1 MNDTVN
7 EINTACINDAVEIV
21 SRLKPIYTLKHA
33 RRQQED
39 LFLYGRGLPVLE
51 IHEPGSLEEYSGQF
65 KIRMPRSL
73 HRDLAEH
80 SKKEGISMNQYCI
93 YLLSKNDAL
102 LVK

>member
-39 LFLYGRGLPVLE
+39 LFLYGRGLPVLILKLIGMLKSRKSNIIGTSAKQIE
-51 IHEPGSLEEYSGQF
+51 
-65 KIRMPRSL
+65 KIFPFF
-73 HRDLAEH
+73 
-80 SKKEGISMNQYCI
+80 IW
-93 YLLSKNDAL
+93 
-102 LVK
+102 

>member
-39 LFLYGRGLPVLE
+39 LFLYGRGLPVL
-51 IHEPGSLEEYSGQF
+51 ILKVNWY
-65 KIRMPRSL
+65 
-73 HRDLAEH
+73 AEVPQKQH
-80 SKKEGISMNQYCI
+80 LI
-93 YLLSKNDAL
+93 YLQITAFKR
-102 LVK
+102 

>member
-39 LFLYGRGLPVLE
+39 LFLYGRGLPVL
-51 IHEPGSLEEYSGQF
+51 ILKLHPVIRLTISRSGY
-65 KIRMPRSL
+65 
-73 HRDLAEH
+73 D
-80 SKKEGISMNQYCI
+80 G
-93 YLLSKNDAL
+93 
-102 LVK
+102 

>member
-39 LFLYGRGLPVLE
+39 LFLYGRGLPVLNW
-51 IHEPGSLEEYSGQF
+51 Y
-65 KIRMPRSL
+65 
-73 HRDLAEH
+73 AEVPQKQH
-80 SKKEGISMNQYCI
+80 LI
-93 YLLSKNDAL
+93 YLQITAFKR
-102 LVK
+102 

>member
-39 LFLYGRGLPVLE
+39 LFLYGRGLPVL
-51 IHEPGSLEEYSGQF
+51 ILKLIGMLKSCKSN
-65 KIRMPRSL
+65 I
-73 HRDLAEH
+73 
-80 SKKEGISMNQYCI
+80 
-93 YLLSKNDAL
+93 
-102 LVK
+102 